1 MDTEIVL
8 YTGFH
13 QYRLIFLNV
22 TDGIKRLKF
31 SYVISKTN
39 IP

>member
-13 QYRLIFLNV
+13 QYRLISPELLMKIEV
-22 TDGIKRLKF
+22 ELPYKQKL
-31 SYVISKTN
+31 
-39 IP
+39 